1 MKNKEEI
8 IEFISNS
15 PQGTIFTTP
24 DWLEAVAPG
33 SWEYLTLQSKDSL
46 KICMPIIHSNK
57 MGFSF
62 CNMPP
67 FTQSLGILFPPQE
80 GKYAE
85 ILTKNIN
92 CISELIS
99 KIPKYSYFRQ
109 RLHPSLTN
117 WLPFHWEGYN
127 Q

>member
-1 MKNKEEI
+1 
-8 IEFISNS
+8 
-15 PQGTIFTTP
+15 
-24 DWLEAVAPG
+24 
-33 SWEYLTLQSKDSL
+33 
-46 KICMPIIHSNK
+46 MPIIHSNK

-92 CISELIS
+92 YISELIS
-99 KIPKYSYFRQ
+99 KIPKNSYWN
-109 RLHPSLTN
+109 SSM
-117 WLPFHWEGYN
+117 
-127 Q
+127 

>member
-67 FTQSLGILFPPQE
+67 FTQSLGTVS
-80 GKYAE
+80 YTH
-85 ILTKNIN
+85 LT
-92 CISELIS
+92 L
-99 KIPKYSYFRQ
+99 P
-109 RLHPSLTN
+109 TN
-117 WLPFHWEGYN
+117 REV
-127 Q
+127 